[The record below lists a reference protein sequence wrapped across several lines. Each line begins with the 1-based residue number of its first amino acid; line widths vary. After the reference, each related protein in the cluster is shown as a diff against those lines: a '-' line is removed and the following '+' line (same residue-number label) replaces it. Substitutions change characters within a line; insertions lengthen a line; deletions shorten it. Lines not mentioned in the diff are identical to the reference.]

1 MVSIEE
7 EILNNYSKNLGYLE
21 KNHKDLFDR
30 IKLFELAIE
39 LKEVKERY
47 ALEYKYD
54 KYFDILDLQK
64 EEYIYGKDSNIYS
77 KDIINNV
84 NFNTEESSFRT
95 FYGVEYEKGVA
106 ENALNS
112 SIFSSA
118 VIGTSPIIDYVN
130 RNIPEDNDLKIIYNY
145 IIFGTLLGLH
155 IPLVHK
161 KMNAKIYSI
170 IEPSLEI
177 FRLSLFVTDYS
188 KIALESDIIFYIAE
202 DQETFSRK
210 FNTLYYKTFYFN
222 HYIKFCM
229 FTKNCN
235 IYIQAIQEILV
246 SQPHYLYAYEREL
259 QSLKRTYNRI
269 KEGFRYIDIS
279 KKYEFKQFKDK
290 PVLLLA
296 AGPSLKHEIDFIKE
310 NQSKFIIVAIYATIT
325 FLEEHNIIPD
335 IVIQFDQSNMA
346 IKTLHLLKN
355 KDFLSN
361 TIFLLA
367 AHVTKEFTKEIN
379 NNNIYMFQPTYSAK
393 VNFGALASP
402 SVGEIAYCL
411 ILQLGFKSI
420 YLLGLDMALDSET
433 KQAHFSKDY
442 IGTFSTDI
450 LKDSLDKFDMRKNTI
465 RVKGNFLDRID
476 TLPAYKISID
486 HINMF
491 SKKFLSEDL
500 NIYNLSN
507 GAYFDNVKPLKTNDL
522 ICTDFT
528 NLNLS
533 EKKKEIKT
541 ILNSISENSFNEE
554 DIVYN
559 KAKLRDAKKIKEKLD
574 KFNSVKASSVEEFKN
589 MIFILQEELCL
600 PYSCT
605 DLQKI
610 SNSYYNRTINYIFYM
625 FNLRNL
631 TNTKKHIKKLQKLF
645 ILQISKIINEYI
657 RILEESLK
665 K

>member
-420 YLLGLDMALDSET
+420 YLLGLDMALDPET

-465 RVKGNFLDRID
+465 RVKGNFLDQID

-491 SKKFLSEDL
+491 TKEYLSEDL

-541 ILNSISENSFNEE
+541 ILSSISENSFKEE

-559 KAKLRDAKKIKEKLD
+559 EAKLKDAKKIKEKLD
-574 KFNSVKASSVEEFKN
+574 KFNSVKVSSVEEFKN

-610 SNSYYNRTINYIFYM
+610 SNSYYNRTVNYIFYM

-631 TNTKKHIKKLQKLF
+631 TKTTKHIKKLQKLF
-645 ILQISKIINEYI
+645 ILQISKIVNEYI
-657 RILEESLK
+657 NILEESLK

>member
-1 MVSIEE
+1 MINIEK
-7 EILNNYSKNLGYLE
+7 EILNNYTKNLEYLE
-21 KNHKDLFDR
+21 KNHKDLYDR
-30 IKLFELAIE
+30 IKLFELAVE
-39 LKEVKERY
+39 LKEIKEKY
-47 ALEYKYD
+47 ALEYKENR
-54 KYFDILDLQK
+54 YFDILDLEK
-64 EEYIYGKDSNIYS
+64 KDYIYGRDSNTYS
-77 KDIINNV
+77 QEIVNNLDL
-84 NFNTEESSFRT
+84 NPEKNSFRT
-95 FYGVEYEKGVA
+95 FYNVEYEKGVA
-106 ENALNS
+106 EKAINS
-112 SIFSSA
+112 SIFSNA
-118 VIGTSPIIDYVN
+118 VLGTSPIIDYVN
-130 RNIPEDNDLKIIYNY
+130 LNIPENKNLKIIYNF

-161 KMNAKIYSI
+161 KMNAKIYNI

-188 KIALESDIIFYIAE
+188 KIALESNMMFHIAE
-202 DQETFSRK
+202 DKETFSIK

-229 FTKNCN
+229 FTKNCD
-235 IYIQAIQEILV
+235 IYIQAIQEMLV

-259 QSLKRTYNRI
+259 QSLQRTYARI
-269 KEGFRYIDIS
+269 KEGFSYINIS
-279 KKYEFKQFKDK
+279 KKHQFKKFQDK

-296 AGPSLKHEIDFIKE
+296 AGPSLRHEIDFLKK

-325 FLEEHNIIPD
+325 FLEEHNIVPD
-335 IVIQFDQSNMA
+335 IVIQFDQGDPA

-355 KDFLSN
+355 KEFLSN
-361 TIFLLA
+361 TIFLFA
-367 AHVTKEFTKEIN
+367 AHITEQFTKEIN
-379 NNNIYMFQPTYSAK
+379 NDNIFMFQPTYPAK
-393 VNFGALASP
+393 VNFGALSSP

-420 YLLGLDMALDSET
+420 YLLGLDMALDPET

-442 IGTFSTDI
+442 RGTFSTDN
-450 LKDSLDKFDMRKNTI
+450 LKDSLEKFDMRKNI
-465 RVKGNFLDRID
+465 INVKGNFLDQID

-491 SKKFLSEDL
+491 TEKYLSKDL

-507 GAYFDNVKPLKTNDL
+507 GAYFENVKPLKTNDL

-528 NLNLS
+528 NLNLF

-541 ILNSISENSFNEE
+541 IFGSISENSFNEE
-554 DIVYN
+554 DKVYN
-559 KAKLRDAKKIKEKLD
+559 EAKLRDAKKIKEKLD

-600 PYSCT
+600 PHACI

-610 SNSYYNRTINYIFYM
+610 SNSYYNRTVNYIFYM

-631 TNTKKHIKKLQKLF
+631 TDTKKHIKKLQKLF
-645 ILQISKIINEYI
+645 ILQISKIVDEYI
-657 RILEESLK
+657 NILEESLK

>member
-1 MVSIEE
+1 MINIEK
-7 EILNNYSKNLGYLE
+7 EILDNYTKNLEYLK
-21 KNHKDLFDR
+21 KNHKELYDR

-39 LKEVKERY
+39 LKEVEEKY
-47 ALEYKYD
+47 ALEYKD
-54 KYFDILDLQK
+54 NKYFDILDLQK
-64 EEYIYGKDSNIYS
+64 EGYIYGKDSNIYS
-77 KDIINNV
+77 QSILNDV
-84 NFNTEESSFRT
+84 NFNPEKTSFRT
-95 FYGVEYEKGVA
+95 FYGVEYEKGIA
-106 ENALNS
+106 ENAINS
-112 SIFSSA
+112 SIFSNA
-118 VIGTSPIIDYVN
+118 ILGTAPIIDYVN
-130 RNIPEDNDLKIIYNY
+130 QNVPEDNDLKIIYNY
-145 IIFGTLLGLH
+145 IIFGVLLGLH
-155 IPLVHK
+155 IPLIHK
-161 KMNAKIYSI
+161 KIKAKIYSI

-188 KIALESDIIFYIAE
+188 RIALESTIIFHISE
-202 DQETFSRK
+202 DQETFSKK

-229 FTKNCN
+229 FTKNCDV
-235 IYIQAIQEILV
+235 YVQSIQEILV
-246 SQPHYLYAYEREL
+246 SQPHYIYAYEREL
-259 QSLKRTYNRI
+259 QSLKRTYKRI
-269 KEGFRYIDIS
+269 KEGFHYIDIS
-279 KKYEFKQFKDK
+279 KKYEFKQFQDK
-290 PVLLLA
+290 PVLFLA
-296 AGPSLKHEIDFIKE
+296 AGPSLRHEIDFIKK

-325 FLEEHNIIPD
+325 FLEKHNITPD
-335 IVIQFDQSNMA
+335 IVVQFDQGDTA

-355 KDFLSN
+355 KEFLSN
-361 TIFLLA
+361 TIFLFA
-367 AHVTKEFTKEIN
+367 AHVTEQFTKEIN
-379 NNNIYMFQPTYSAK
+379 NDNIFMFQPTYPAK

-420 YLLGLDMALDSET
+420 YLLGLDMALDPET
-433 KQAHFSKDY
+433 KQAHFSKNY
-442 IGTFSTDI
+442 RGTFSTDS
-450 LKDSLDKFDMRKNTI
+450 LKDSLNKFDMRKNI
-465 RVKGNFLDRID
+465 IKVKGNFLDRID

-559 KAKLRDAKKIKEKLD
+559 EAKLRDAKKIKEKLD

>member
-1 MVSIEE
+1 MINIEK
-7 EILNNYSKNLGYLE
+7 EILNNYTKNLEYLE
-21 KNHKDLFDR
+21 KNHKDLYDR

-39 LKEVKERY
+39 LKEIKERY
-47 ALEYKYD
+47 ALEYKD
-54 KYFDILDLQK
+54 NRYFDILDLEK
-64 EEYIYGKDSNIYS
+64 KDYIYGRDSNTYS
-77 KDIINNV
+77 QEIVNNLDL
-84 NFNTEESSFRT
+84 NPEKNSFRT
-95 FYGVEYEKGVA
+95 FYSIEYEKGVA
-106 ENALNS
+106 EKAINS
-112 SIFSSA
+112 SIFSSD
-118 VIGTSPIIDYVN
+118 VLGTSPIIDYVN
-130 RNIPEDNDLKIIYNY
+130 RNIPEHNDLKIIYNY

-177 FRLSLFVTDYS
+177 FRLSLFVIDYS

-202 DQETFSRK
+202 DQEIFFRK
-210 FNTLYYKTFYFN
+210 FKTLYYKTFYFN

-229 FTKNCN
+229 FTKNCD

-259 QSLKRTYNRI
+259 QSLQRTYARI
-269 KEGFRYIDIS
+269 KEGFSYIDIS
-279 KKYEFKQFKDK
+279 KKQQFKEFQDK
-290 PVLLLA
+290 PLLLLA
-296 AGPSLKHEIDFIKE
+296 AGPSLRHEKDFIKK

-335 IVIQFDQSNMA
+335 IVIQFDQGDSA
-346 IKTLHLLKN
+346 INTLHLLKN
-355 KDFLSN
+355 KEFLSN
-361 TIFLLA
+361 TIFLFA
-367 AHVTKEFTKEIN
+367 AHVTEQFTEEIN
-379 NNNIYMFQPTYSAK
+379 NDNIFMFQPTYSAK
-393 VNFGALASP
+393 VNFGTLTSP

-420 YLLGLDMALDSET
+420 YLLGLDMALDPET
-433 KQAHFSKDY
+433 KQAHFSKNY
-442 IGTFSTDI
+442 RGTFSTDS
-450 LKDSLDKFDMRKNTI
+450 LKDSLENFDMRKNI
-465 RVKGNFLDRID
+465 IKVKGNFLDQID

-491 SKKFLSEDL
+491 TKIFLSEDL

-528 NLNLS
+528 NLNLF
-533 EKKKEIKT
+533 EKKKEIKS
-541 ILNSISENSFNEE
+541 IFSSISENSFNEE
-554 DIVYN
+554 DKVYN
-559 KAKLRDAKKIKEKLD
+559 EAKLRDAKKIKEKLD
-574 KFNSVKASSVEEFKN
+574 KFYSVKASSVEEFKN
-589 MIFILQEELCL
+589 MIFILHEELCL

-610 SNSYYNRTINYIFYM
+610 SNSYYNRTVNYIFHM

-645 ILQISKIINEYI
+645 ILQISKIVDEYI
-657 RILEESLK
+657 NILEESLK